1 MLRSGLDGLRPGLLT
16 SCLRKANRRRKRIL
30 TYRRLL
36 SAAAQ
41 SALKTFCRSSDMR
54 RFFWKAT
61 EDEKTGRIRTSL
73 ALPYREA
80 LVNKPAMN
88 RQAAAKPSHIE
99 QKFGEEGGWALAMAL
114 DASRI
119 EARSKNRSEN
129 TACFITL
136 L

>member
-1 MLRSGLDGLRPGLLT
+1 
-16 SCLRKANRRRKRIL
+16 
-30 TYRRLL
+30 
-36 SAAAQ
+36 
-41 SALKTFCRSSDMR
+41 MR

-73 ALPYREA
+73 TWPYREA

-88 RQAAAKPSHIE
+88 RQAAAKPAHIE
-99 QKFGEEGGWALAMAL
+99 QKNISEEGEKAPTMAL
-114 DASRI
+114 DASQI
-119 EARSKNRSEN
+119 GTRSKTTRKI